1 MGSSIG
7 GLCGNR
13 QALVC
18 QPVIERVQENASLE
32 VGGATYVFGSR
43 QAVVIVMSLFT
54 DSQSL
59 KGDMF
64 GSFGAI
70 FK

>member
-1 MGSSIG
+1 MGTSIG

-13 QALVC
+13 RALVC
-18 QPVIERVQENASLE
+18 QPVIERVQENASFE
-32 VGGATYVFGSR
+32 VWGAMCVCDSR
-43 QAVVIVMSLFT
+43 QAVVIVMRLFM

-64 GSFGAI
+64 GSFGVI